1 MISFTIRRILQI
13 IPMLLLLTFL
23 VFTGLELMP
32 GDAVSYM
39 VGPDALAGMDPA
51 ALEQLRQSLG
61 LNDPFFVR
69 YGRWLLGIFQGEFG
83 YSVTSGTSVWTL
95 IAPRLVATLELS
107 AAALLFS
114 TVFGIVLGII
124 SALRKGSTV
133 DNGLTLMGMA
143 GLSIPDFFFG
153 LVLIVVFGL
162 NLGWL
167 PVSGRIGPTD
177 VHWWDHLDHLI
188 LPALALGIAMTAGVM
203 RYSRSSML
211 DAQSKA
217 FMTTARSK
225 GMSPLRMNLVHGF
238 RVAVTPVVVLIG
250 FRLPTLISGT
260 VVIEQIFQW
269 PGIGSQFLAAVRG
282 QDFPVIMMIA
292 LLSTAAMLFASL
304 IVDLLTAI
312 IDPRVRLS

>member
-1 MISFTIRRILQI
+1 MI
-13 IPMLLLLTFL
+13 LLLTFL
-23 VFTGLELMP
+23 VYLGLELMP
-32 GDAVSYM
+32 GDSVTYM
-39 VGPDALAGMDPA
+39 VGPEAVAGLDPA

-61 LNDPFFVR
+61 LNDPFIVR
-69 YGRWLLGIFQGEFG
+69 YGTWLIGILQGDFG
-83 YSVTSGTSVWTL
+83 YSATSGTSVVSVV
-95 IAPRLVATLELS
+95 APRLVATLELS
-107 AAALLFS
+107 AAALLIS
-114 TVFGIVLGII
+114 TIGGITLGII
-124 SALRKGSTV
+124 SALRRGSAV

-143 GLSIPDFFFG
+143 GLSVPDFFFG
-153 LVLIVVFGL
+153 LVMIVVFAL

-167 PVSGRIGPTD
+167 PASGRISPGD
-177 VHWWDHLDHLI
+177 VYWWDHLDNLI

-225 GMSPLRMNLVHGF
+225 GMSPLRANIVHGF
-238 RVAVTPVVVLIG
+238 RVALTPVVVLIG

-282 QDFPVIMMIA
+282 QDYAVIMMIA
-292 LLSTAAMLFASL
+292 LLSTMAMLFASL

>member
-1 MISFTIRRILQI
+1 MTSYTIRRTLQI

-32 GDAVSYM
+32 GDAVTYM
-39 VGPDALAGMDPA
+39 VGPDAVAGMDPA

-61 LNDPFFVR
+61 LNDPFIVR
-69 YGRWLLGIFQGEFG
+69 YGRWLFGIIQGDFG
-83 YSVTSGTSVWTL
+83 YSVTSGTSVMAL
-95 IAPRLVATLELS
+95 ITPRLVATLELS
-107 AAALLFS
+107 AAALLIS

-124 SALRKGSTV
+124 SALRRASTV

-167 PVSGRIGPTD
+167 PASGRIGPSD

-225 GMSPLRMNLVHGF
+225 GMSPLRMNIVHGF

>member
-1 MISFTIRRILQI
+1 MIAYTIRRILQI

-23 VFTGLELMP
+23 VFSGLELMP
-32 GDAVSYM
+32 GDAVTYM
-39 VGPDALAGMDPA
+39 VGPDAMAGLDPA

-61 LNDPFFVR
+61 LNDPFIIR

-83 YSVTSGTSVWTL
+83 YSVTSGTAVWSL

-107 AAALLFS
+107 AAALLIS
-114 TVFGIVLGII
+114 TVFGIILGII

-167 PVSGRIGPTD
+167 PVSGRIGPSD
-177 VHWWDHLDHLI
+177 MHWWDHLDHLI

-225 GMSPLRMNLVHGF
+225 GMSPLRMNIVHGF

-304 IVDLLTAI
+304 IVDVLTAI